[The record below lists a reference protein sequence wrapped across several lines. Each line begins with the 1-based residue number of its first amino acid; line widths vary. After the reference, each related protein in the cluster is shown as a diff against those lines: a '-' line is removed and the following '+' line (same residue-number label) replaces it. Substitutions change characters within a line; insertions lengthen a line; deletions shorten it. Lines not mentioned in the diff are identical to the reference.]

1 MDFLKALFGDGPLT
15 FDQLAEK
22 AKAAKMNIVN
32 LADGGYVSQAKF
44 DDKVN
49 GLNQQV
55 SSLTEQITQRD
66 ADMATLRTNLD
77 AAKADASKLP
87 GVQQS
92 LSDLQAKY
100 AHDKTEY
107 EQSMAQ
113 QRYEFAVR
121 ERANSMKF
129 SSAAAKRAF
138 VQEAISK
145 GFKMDGDSLLGF
157 EDFATKYKADDPG
170 AFAQETPPD
179 NPPAPA
185 TPPPPTITLPGRN
198 DKPSG
203 RKHTLAELMQMKND
217 NPDME
222 IRFDG

>member
-15 FDQLAEK
+15 YEQFAE
-22 AKAAKMNIVN
+22 AVRAAKMNIVN

-49 GLNQQV
+49 GLTQQV
-55 SSLTEQITQRD
+55 SQLNGQISQRD
-66 ADMATLRTNLD
+66 ADMATLRQSLE
-77 AAKADASKLP
+77 AAQADAGKLT

-100 AHDKTEY
+100 AQEKAQY
-107 EQSMAQ
+107 EKSMAD

-121 ERANSMKF
+121 ERANGLKF

-145 GFKMDGDSLLGF
+145 EFKMDGENLLGF
-157 EDFATKYKADDPG
+157 DDYVAKYKTDDPG
-170 AFAQETPPD
+170 AFVPDTPPVD
-179 NPPAPA
+179 PSKP
-185 TPPPPTITLPGRN
+185 TPPEITLPGKH
-198 DKPSG
+198 DKPTG
-203 RKHTLAELMQMKND
+203 AKHSLAELMQMKND

-222 IRFDG
+222 INFDA